1 MPSVYNRTLVDVSGK
16 LSKLRSY
23 LDPAKRKE
31 SLALL
36 KKKTESPDFWADP
49 AAAQKI
55 LKQINAEEKM
65 LSTLEKLEKKSAD
78 LQGLLDLAAE
88 EKDEATRT
96 EAERE
101 IEELSR
107 ELSAF
112 ELLTL
117 LSGEDDAKNAIL
129 TIHPG
134 AGGTESQDWAQM
146 LLRMYTR
153 FLERR
158 GFKVEMLDFQA
169 GDEAGIKDVTLEVT
183 GEYAYGFL
191 KSESGVHRLVR
202 ISPFDA
208 NKRRHTSF
216 ASVFVLPEI
225 EDKLEVEIK
234 DEDIK
239 LDTFRASG
247 AGGQHVN
254 KTSSAVRIT
263 HLPTGIIVQCQT
275 ERSQHKNRESAM
287 KVLRARLYQYHREKE
302 EAKLSEMEKTKKKIE
317 WGSQIRS
324 YVFQPYTLVKDHR
337 TGFETSDVE
346 GVMDGEIDK
355 FIEAYLS
362 KPNNQPMLEE
372 KENEP
377 D

>member
-1 MPSVYNRTLVDVSGK
+1 MAV
-16 LSKLRSY
+16 LR
-23 LDPAKRKE
+23 
-31 SLALL
+31 
-36 KKKTESPDFWADP
+36 KKTEAGDFWGDP

-55 LKQINAEEKM
+55 IKQINAEEKM
-65 LSTLEKLEKKSAD
+65 IATYEKLIRKAEE
-78 LQGLLDLAAE
+78 LQGMLDLAAE
-88 EKDEATRT
+88 EKDEATREET
-96 EAERE
+96 ERE
-101 IEELSR
+101 IEQLTAELSN
-107 ELSAF
+107 F
-112 ELLTL
+112 ELVAF
-117 LSGEDDAKNAIL
+117 LSGEDDSKNAIL

-146 LLRMYTR
+146 LLRMYSR

-158 GFKVEMLDFQA
+158 GFKAELLDFQA
-169 GDEAGIKDVTLEVT
+169 GEEAGIKDVTLEVT
-183 GEYAYGFL
+183 GDFAYGYL

-202 ISPFDA
+202 ISPFDS

-225 EDKLEVEIK
+225 EDRTDIEIK
-234 DEDIK
+234 DEEIK

-287 KVLRARLYQYHREKE
+287 KVLRARLYQYYREKE
-302 EAKLSEMEKTKKKIE
+302 EAKLSEIEKSKKKIE

-337 TGFETSDVE
+337 TGYETSNVE

-355 FIEAYLS
+355 FIAAFLAHRPENS
-362 KPNNQPMLEE
+362 KSQKVE
-372 KENEP
+372 KEE
-377 D
+377 DESDGG

>member
-1 MPSVYNRTLVDVSGK
+1 MIG
-16 LSKLRSY
+16 
-23 LDPAKRKE
+23 
-31 SLALL
+31 L
-36 KKKTESPDFWADP
+36 KKKTEAGDFWADP
-49 AAAQKI
+49 AAAQKV
-55 LKQINAEEKM
+55 LKRINAEEK
-65 LSTLEKLEKKSAD
+65 LLDTFAKLQSKAGD
-78 LQGLLDLAAE
+78 LQTLLNLAAE
-88 EKDEATRT
+88 EKDDVTRAET
-96 EAERE
+96 EGEIAE
-101 IEELSR
+101 LGR
-107 ELSAF
+107 ELSGF
-112 ELLTL
+112 ELIIF

-146 LLRMYTR
+146 LLRMYNR

-183 GEYAYGFL
+183 GDYAYGYL

-234 DEDIK
+234 DEDLK
-239 LDTFRASG
+239 VDTFRASG

-254 KTSSAVRIT
+254 KTSSAVRMT
-263 HLPTGIIVQCQT
+263 HIPTGIVVQCQT
-275 ERSQHKNRESAM
+275 ERSQHKNRESAL
-287 KVLRARLYQYHREKE
+287 KVLRARLYQHYREAE

-337 TGFETSDVE
+337 TGYETSDVE
-346 GVMDGEIDK
+346 AVVDGEIDR
-355 FIEAYLS
+355 FIESFLAHR
-362 KPNNQPMLEE
+362 PNGQAAKAESV
-372 KENEP
+372 KEGGGEVE
-377 D
+377 